1 VLGQVIEQVS
11 GETYES
17 FVTANVTGPL
27 GNNRSQFGSTLTA
40 LPGEVSYYDYTGAP
54 LANSV
59 FPTGPSLVP
68 WPYGGYSLEA
78 NHANGGLVSS
88 TIDLLHFLTSV
99 NGSRAPQLFATP
111 VSGFPGYVPP
121 YGPGWTW
128 IFYGSLPGNNAG
140 LILMGDQ
147 SALCFLT
154 NTRPAVSINFF
165 NDFYNQL
172 TGDMQQVSSWPA
184 NDLFPQFQTSFTV
197 VHAADFLALATAPD
211 QLVTLFGISLA
222 GPPQQASSVPLPT
235 TLAGASV
242 IIKDSSGSSTAAQ
255 LLYASPDQINLV
267 MPGGAAP
274 GAATVTVDNGAGS
287 TFSTTVQ
294 IDSVSPGIFTAN
306 SNGTG
311 VPAALAARYSAN
323 GTVITPVAVFQCS
336 GSGCN
341 PAPMSVGASTDQLI
355 VSLYGTGLRHR
366 SGGATATI
374 NGQPAPVLY
383 AGAQS
388 QFAGLD
394 QINVQIP
401 FGLAGSGSVP
411 LQISVDGRQSN
422 VVTIDIQ

>member
-1 VLGQVIEQVS
+1 
-11 GETYES
+11 
-17 FVTANVTGPL
+17 VT
-27 GNNRSQFGSTLTA
+27 
-40 LPGEVSYYDYTGAP
+40 YYDYPGAP
-54 LANSV
+54 LADSV

-88 TIDLLHFLTSV
+88 TIDLLRFLTSV
-99 NGSRAPQLFATP
+99 NGSRRPQLFANP

-154 NTRPAVSINFF
+154 NTRPASSNNFF

-172 TGDMQQVSSWPA
+172 TADVQQVSSWPA
-184 NDLFPQFQTSFTV
+184 SDLFPQFQTSFTV
-197 VHAADFLALATAPD
+197 VHAADFEALAAAPD
-211 QLVTLFGISLA
+211 ELVTLFGINLA
-222 GPPQQASSVPLPT
+222 GPAQQASSLPLPAM
-235 TLAGASV
+235 LAGASV
-242 IIKDSSGSSTAAQ
+242 SIKDSSGNSSAGQ
-255 LLYASPDQINLV
+255 LLYASPGQINLV
-267 MPGGAAP
+267 IPGGAAT
-274 GAATVTVDNGAGS
+274 GAATVTVQNGAGS

-306 SNGTG
+306 ASGAG
-311 VPAALAARYSAN
+311 VPAALAARYSAS
-323 GTVITPVAVFQCS
+323 GALITPVAVFQCS
-336 GSGCN
+336 GSGCT

-355 VSLYGTGLRHR
+355 VSLYGTGVRHR
-366 SGGATATI
+366 SSAAAVTATI
-374 NGQPAPVLY
+374 SGQPAPVLY

-394 QINVQIP
+394 QINVQVP
-401 FGLAGSGSVP
+401 FALAGSGAVP
-411 LQISVDGRQSN
+411 LQLSVDGRQSN
-422 VVTIDIQ
+422 AVILNIQ